1 MADPTPKAVHVR
13 AHQCGFGDTL
23 LISFEYAKALADGRR
38 ERHMLCDFG
47 STRRPKGGPTY
58 VQIAEAIAA
67 RTDGRLDVIAL
78 THRHKDHI
86 DGFGDKD
93 AAAILAKL
101 EPRLVV
107 RPWTENPDL
116 PKDAKGPGEVGSKS
130 LGFAAN
136 MKAGEDFVREVSES
150 FQGARGLRGSL
161 AAAADHQ
168 IPNED
173 AITQLNEFAEKAEL
187 GGRYLYAG
195 QDSGIEKAVPG
206 IEVAVLG
213 PPTPDMWPR
222 VTMERAD
229 DPEYWISQR
238 RRLRNMLGGAAE
250 PEPAEEADVPDVVD
264 GIPPGPVR
272 WLVEKMHGEQTSSL
286 LRIVETLDDAMN
298 NTSLI
303 LYFTVGR
310 RRLLFPGDAQIENWS
325 YCLQEEMKVA
335 KKLGADLGDV
345 DLYKVGHHGS
355 RNATPRSLVETW
367 KQEKRK
373 VTSVM
378 STLPGVHGKSEATA
392 VPRATLIAALEELG
406 PLARTDKLPAG
417 AVYLDFGGPTSGQAS
432 YDLTKDGD
440 T

>member
-23 LISFEYAKALADGRR
+23 LISFEYAKALDDGRR
-38 ERHMLCDFG
+38 ERHILCDFG

-58 VQIAEAIAA
+58 VEIAEAVAK
-67 RTDGRLDVIAL
+67 RTDGRLDVIAV

-86 DGFGDKD
+86 DGFGDEK

-107 RPWTENPDL
+107 RPWTESPDL
-116 PKDAKGPGEVGSKS
+116 PKDAKGPGEVEAKS
-130 LGFAAN
+130 LAFAAN
-136 MKAGEDFVREVSES
+136 MKAGEDFVREVNES
-150 FQGARGLRGSL
+150 FQGARGLRGDL

-168 IPNED
+168 IPNAD
-173 AITQLNEFAEKAEL
+173 AIKQLNEFADKAEL
-187 GGRYLYAG
+187 GAKYLYAG

-238 RRLRNMLGGAAE
+238 RRLRNMLSGAEE
-250 PEPAEEADVPDVVD
+250 PELGEQTDVPDV
-264 GIPPGPVR
+264 GEEIAPGPVR
-272 WLVEKMHGEQTSSL
+272 WLVEKMRGEQTSSL

-303 LYFTVGR
+303 LYFTVGK

-325 YCLQEEMKVA
+325 YCLQEGKA
-335 KKLGADLGDV
+335 KELGADLGDV

-355 RNATPRSLVETW
+355 RNATPRSLVDGW
-367 KQEKRK
+367 KNGKQT

-406 PLARTDKLPAG
+406 PLARPDKPPDG
-417 AVYLDFGGPTSGQAS
+417 ADYLDFGGTTSRQTA
-432 YDLTKDGD
+432 YDLSEDGAG
-440 T
+440 

>member
-1 MADPTPKAVHVR
+1 M
-13 AHQCGFGDTL
+13 
-23 LISFEYAKALADGRR
+23 
-38 ERHMLCDFG
+38 
-47 STRRPKGGPTY
+47 
-58 VQIAEAIAA
+58 
-67 RTDGRLDVIAL
+67 
-78 THRHKDHI
+78 
-86 DGFGDKD
+86 
-93 AAAILAKL
+93 
-101 EPRLVV
+101 V
-107 RPWTENPDL
+107 RPWTEQPDL
-116 PKDAKGPGEVGSKS
+116 PKDAKGPGAVGAKS

-136 MKAGEDFVREVSES
+136 MKAGEDFVRRVNES
-150 FQGARGLRGSL
+150 FQGARGMRGML

-173 AITQLNEFAEKAEL
+173 AIKQLDEFAEKAEL
-187 GGRYLYAG
+187 GAKYLYAG
-195 QDSGIEKAVPG
+195 QDSGIEKAIPQ

-238 RRLRNMLGGAAE
+238 RRLHNMLAGAEE
-250 PEPAEEADVPDVVD
+250 PEPDETDVPDV
-264 GIPPGPVR
+264 GEEIAPGPVR
-272 WLVEKMHGEQTSSL
+272 WLVEKMRGEQTSSL

-303 LYFTVGR
+303 LYFTVGK

-325 YCLQEEMKVA
+325 YCLQEDMGVA
-335 KKLGADLGDV
+335 KKLGADLSNV

-355 RNATPRSLVETW
+355 RNATPRSLVDGW
-367 KQEKRK
+367 KKAKRT

-406 PLARTDKLPAG
+406 PLARTDKLPQG
-417 AVYLDFGGPTSGQAS
+417 AVYLDFGGTTSQQTS
-432 YDLTKDGD
+432 YDLTEDGGS
-440 T
+440 